1 MIFNRFTHGAPMTQ
15 RLEVTKTYK
24 LFINGQFPRTES
36 GRSIAIPSTSNG
48 VFAHACHASRKD
60 LRDAVVAARAAQES
74 WRKRAAYN
82 RSQVLYRLAEMLEGK
97 KQEFVE
103 AIESVGHAPVALK
116 SSARTRSSPAR
127 RKTQAASRRSAAASL
142 KPHDE
147 IAASIDRLVAFAGWA
162 DKFQQI
168 LGSNNPVAGPYYNYS
183 SPEPTGV
190 VAVVAPPRELP
201 LLALI
206 SLIAPPLCAGNT
218 IVALA
223 CESNPIPAC
232 ILGEVAAT
240 SDVPP
245 GVLNLLT
252 GLHAELIPHFAS
264 HRDID
269 AVHAANLPDD
279 HARTLREGAAENVKR
294 VTVRTLAERDW
305 LDNDICASP
314 WWIERFIETK
324 TIWHPAGA

>member
-1 MIFNRFTHGAPMTQ
+1 MTT

-36 GRSIAIPSTSNG
+36 GRSISIPSTSDG
-48 VFAHACHASRKD
+48 VFAHTCHASRKD
-60 LRDAVVAARAAQES
+60 LRDAVVAARAAQDA
-74 WRKRAAYN
+74 WQRRAAYN
-82 RSQVLYRLAEMLEGK
+82 RGQILYRLAEMLEGK
-97 KQEFVE
+97 KQEFAE
-103 AIESVGHAPVALK
+103 AIDAAGGASTAPKHSKK
-116 SSARTRSSPAR
+116 SKSPPAR
-127 RKTQAASRRSAAASL
+127 RSPRPARPTSS
-142 KPHDE
+142 DE
-147 IAASIDRLVAFAGWA
+147 VAASIDRLVAFAGWA
-162 DKFQQI
+162 DKFQQV
-168 LGSNNPVAGPYYNYS
+168 LGSNNPVSGPYYNYS

-245 GVLNLLT
+245 GVINLLT
-252 GLHAELIPHFAS
+252 GLHAELIPHIAG

-279 HARTLREGAAENVKR
+279 QARALREGAAENVKR
-294 VTVRTLAERDW
+294 VTVRALAPADW
-305 LDNDICASP
+305 LNNDLCASP
-314 WWIERFIETK
+314 WWIERFVEIK